1 MVQGP
6 NDLQNILNAPAVKP
20 VAPSAPAKPKAAA
33 AEPAPAPRKTD
44 SVEISPRAAQ
54 AAQLLSQVQ
63 SQPEVRPDR
72 VEEVRAKISALVTDN
87 ASLNAK
93 IAEKLLTEN

>member
-6 NDLQNILNAPAVKP
+6 NDLPNILNTPAVKP
-20 VAPSAPAKPKAAA
+20 AAPAAAPKAK
-33 AEPAPAPRKTD
+33 AEAPIVPAPAPRTD

-54 AAQLLSQVQ
+54 AAQLLSQLQ
-63 SQPEVRPDR
+63 AQPEVDSGR
-72 VEEVRAKISALVTDN
+72 VEEAKAKISALVTDN